1 MAGRFLLDTN
11 AVIALLADDRALI
24 AKIDAAEAVFTSIT
38 VLGELYFG
46 AANSGRVEKSLAVVD
61 RFAQTCPILLCSRS
75 TARTYGLIKAA
86 LKTKGRPLPEND
98 IWIAAVARENS
109 LTLVSR
115 DGHFQEIDGLNLEGW

>member
-11 AVIALLADDRALI
+11 AVIALLADDTALI

-46 AANSGRVEKSLAVVD
+46 AAKSGRVEKNLAVVD
-61 RFAQTCPILLCSRS
+61 HFAQTCPILLCSGS

-86 LKTKGRPLPEND
+86 LKSKGRPLPEND

-109 LTLVSR
+109 LILVTR
-115 DGHFQEIDGLNLEGW
+115 DGHFQEIDGLSLEGW